1 MADLSFV
8 PDIRAATRSGV
19 AAVVRPR
26 VPVTHAPVTGEHDSL
41 EPDRPYPAGPDPV
54 ASDGEPGRVGPDSR
68 PGELP
73 VFGEHSR
80 SSRSDAAGTAS
91 VDSSFLDEILA
102 ERASP
107 GGGER
112 QTIIQRVGSG
122 LAGRLPHTLRG
133 GLVDP
138 AIRGALLIAL
148 VALVA
153 ALAAGWFAWRGRP
166 VPVLA
171 LPPAAQVTDLAN
183 PGHGTVA
190 GAVATA
196 APPSSA
202 ATGSPQA
209 QVVVDVAGK
218 VHHPGV
224 LTLPGGSRVVDA
236 VARAGGVLPGTDTSG
251 LALARRLVDGEQ
263 ILVDGR
269 PGPAP
274 PQPAGGA
281 AGSAGGTGAA
291 GGGSGRGSPGAAPG
305 APVNLNTATVEA
317 LDALPGVG
325 PVLAQ
330 RIVEWRVAHGGFAS
344 PRQLG
349 EVTGVGDQRLADL
362 LPLVTV

>member
-1 MADLSFV
+1 M
-8 PDIRAATRSGV
+8 
-19 AAVVRPR
+19 
-26 VPVTHAPVTGEHDSL
+26 
-41 EPDRPYPAGPDPV
+41 
-54 ASDGEPGRVGPDSR
+54 
-68 PGELP
+68 
-73 VFGEHSR
+73 
-80 SSRSDAAGTAS
+80 
-91 VDSSFLDEILA
+91 
-102 ERASP
+102 
-107 GGGER
+107 
-112 QTIIQRVGSG
+112 IQRVGSG

-281 AGSAGGTGAA
+281 AGGDSGG
-291 GGGSGRGSPGAAPG
+291 GSPGAAPG

-330 RIVEWRVAHGGFAS
+330 RIVEWRAAHGGFAS

>member
-1 MADLSFV
+1 MADLPFAPGAPGARGS
-8 PDIRAATRSGV
+8 RSGAA
-19 AAVVRPR
+19 AAVRLR
-26 VPVTHAPVTGEHDSL
+26 VPVVRASVVGEYDGLELDPPYSTDPDQVGLHG
-41 EPDRPYPAGPDPV
+41 EPDPAEPDPLHM
-54 ASDGEPGRVGPDSR
+54 EP
-68 PGELP
+68 P
-73 VFGEHSR
+73 VLHGHGR
-80 SSRSDAAGTAS
+80 SSRPDTAGKAPT
-91 VDSSFLDEILA
+91 DHSFLDEMLS
-102 ERASP
+102 ERSAS
-107 GGGER
+107 GREER
-112 QTIIQRVGSG
+112 QTIIHRAGLG
-122 LAGRLPHTLRG
+122 LARRLPHALRG

-171 LPPAAQVTDLAN
+171 LPPPTQVTDLAGPA
-183 PGHGTVA
+183 PGGVA
-190 GAVATA
+190 AA
-196 APPSSA
+196 APRPTAVLPSAA

-218 VHHPGV
+218 VRHPGV
-224 LTLPGGSRVVDA
+224 FTLPGGSRVVDA
-236 VARAGGVLPGTDTSG
+236 VSQAGGVLPGTDTSG

-274 PQPAGGA
+274 PQRAGGA
-281 AGSAGGTGAA
+281 GGAGDTGGD
-291 GGGSGRGSPGAAPG
+291 GGKGSPGAVPG
-305 APVNLNTATVEA
+305 TPLNLNTATVEA
-317 LDALPGVG
+317 LDGLPGVG

-330 RIVEWRVAHGGFAS
+330 RIVEWREAHGGFTS

-349 EVTGVGDQRLADL
+349 EVTGVGDQRLTDL

>member
-1 MADLSFV
+1 MA
-8 PDIRAATRSGV
+8 RAPV
-19 AAVVRPR
+19 ARA
-26 VPVTHAPVTGEHDSL
+26 PVARAPVTGERGSPEPGRL
-41 EPDRPYPAGPDPV
+41 YLTGPAPGAPDREPGPAGPGPRR
-54 ASDGEPGRVGPDSR
+54 GEPPV
-68 PGELP
+68 PGEH
-73 VFGEHSR
+73 GR

-91 VDSSFLDEILA
+91 IDASFLDEILA
-102 ERASP
+102 EPAGP

-112 QTIIQRVGSG
+112 RTALQRAGSS

-138 AIRGALLIAL
+138 AIRGALLIAF
-148 VALVA
+148 VALAA
-153 ALAAGWFAWRGRP
+153 ALVAGWFAWRGRP

-171 LPPAAQVTDLAN
+171 LPPAVQVTDLTNPGPGTN
-183 PGHGTVA
+183 PGHGTA
-190 GAVATA
+190 AAAVTA
-196 APPSSA
+196 ATPPSPA

-218 VHHPGV
+218 VRHPGV
-224 LTLPGGSRVVDA
+224 FTLSGESRVVDA

-274 PQPAGGA
+274 PQPAGGT
-281 AGSAGGTGAA
+281 AGSAGGSGVTA
-291 GGGSGRGSPGAAPG
+291 GGGGRGSPGTAPG
-305 APVNLNTATVEA
+305 APVNLNTATAEA

-330 RIVEWRVAHGGFAS
+330 RIVEWRAAHGGFTS